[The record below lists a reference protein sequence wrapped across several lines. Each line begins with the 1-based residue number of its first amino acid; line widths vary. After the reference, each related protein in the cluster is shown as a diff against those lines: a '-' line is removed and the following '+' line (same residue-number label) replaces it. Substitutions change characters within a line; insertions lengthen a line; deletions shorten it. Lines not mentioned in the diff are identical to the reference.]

1 MGMVQPPLSLGELS
15 GIGKANLMPIWR
27 PVLARAAMSEEGAMD
42 KPWPQPRIE
51 ELLIS
56 ILEELKSAKMPIR
69 LWSVADIAAYL
80 NRSKI
85 TIQQRV
91 VCKPDFPKAVRIPTA
106 TGKVGPLWYA
116 DEVRRYVRKH
126 QKK

>member
-1 MGMVQPPLSLGELS
+1 
-15 GIGKANLMPIWR
+15 
-27 PVLARAAMSEEGAMD
+27 MD
-42 KPWPQPRIE
+42 KPWPQPRTE

-56 ILEELKSAKMPIR
+56 ILEEIQSAKVPTR

-91 VCKPDFPKAVRIPTA
+91 VCKPDFPSAIRIPTH

-116 DEVRRYVRKH
+116 EEVKRYVRKH
-126 QKK
+126 QRK

>member
-1 MGMVQPPLSLGELS
+1 
-15 GIGKANLMPIWR
+15 
-27 PVLARAAMSEEGAMD
+27 MD
-42 KPWPQPRIE
+42 KLWPQPHIE
-51 ELLIS
+51 ELLTA
-56 ILEELKSAKMPIR
+56 ILEEIKSAKMPTR

-91 VCKPDFPKAVRIPTA
+91 VCKPDFPNAVRIPTN

-116 DEVRRYVRKH
+116 DEVKRYIRQH